1 MATKNATKPADSTS
15 IKLCKLPGGRQHL
28 YYRERDGLV
37 TVGAKGKPVQIIDV
51 LKPLPKSDRR
61 KVRKALATMHM
72 PHLAAAR

>member
-1 MATKNATKPADSTS
+1 MATTNATKPADSTS

-28 YYRERDGLV
+28 YYRESDGLM

-61 KVRKALATMHM
+61 KVRKALAQMQFTG
-72 PHLAAAR
+72 LAAAR